1 MIGICQS
8 NIIFVYHK
16 KMGKTQNF
24 PIWIDDEEILVSGL
38 GAKPI
43 KKNIQFTG
51 FGGTIQENLY

>member
-1 MIGICQS
+1 
-8 NIIFVYHK
+8 
-16 KMGKTQNF
+16 MGKTQNF